1 MGLRDLCQEI
11 HEAYRARDVA
21 RLTTEMYLSDM
32 VPALKPSDA
41 FARMAHREV
50 ERVDIDKLE
59 GRVTGVLLHD
69 GDRFLQYI
77 EGPPDGIDSVYERI
91 LQAGSHIDIIELA
104 RGRLGQRQFPYWSM
118 RALPVEA
125 SLLRQLSSSDWSGFS
140 RTLEGDRSAPTPV
153 DLLDAV
159 VQPALHA
166 G

>member
-1 MGLRDLCQEI
+1 MPLRAIAYVSRALPGLSAERLQAVVED
-11 HEAYRARDVA
+11 AARFN
-21 RLTTEMYLSDM
+21 
-32 VPALKPSDA
+32 K
-41 FARMAHREV
+41 MA
-50 ERVDIDKLE
+50 
-59 GRVTGVLLHD
+59 GVTGVLLHD

-91 LQAGSHIDIIELA
+91 LQAGSHIDIVELA

-125 SLLRQLSSSDWSGFS
+125 MLLRQLSASDWSGFS
-140 RTLEGDRSAPTPV
+140 RALEGDRSAPTPV

-159 VQPALHA
+159 VQPVLQA